1 MGFWDTFKFS
11 VVEIVDLLLVA
22 ILLFYLYKL
31 VKGTVAINIFA
42 GIVMVFL
49 IFKLTQAL
57 QMPLLSGIL
66 GGFINVGMFALIVV
80 FQQ

>member
-11 VVEIVDLLLVA
+11 VVELVDLLLVA

-42 GIVMVFL
+42 GIVMVYL
-49 IFKLTQAL
+49 ILTL
-57 QMPLLSGIL
+57 DLHFGESFDTFDML
-66 GGFINVGMFALIVV
+66 VV
-80 FQQ
+80 FSEIL